1 MFLQILTFCD
11 KKPRKRGD
19 LSTIY
24 ENKCLKNYEILSFL
38 NFSNHFL
45 IDKISDK
52 FLIPEFLV
60 GNAPN
65 NIGSFFFKKP
75 DNNALFFCSLW
86 RCFLDDNLKG
96 KEKFYVV

>member
-19 LSTIY
+19 LSTID

-60 GNAPN
+60 ANAPN
-65 NIGSFFFKKP
+65 NIQILGVSSLKSQIIMLYFF
-75 DNNALFFCSLW
+75 
-86 RCFLDDNLKG
+86 
-96 KEKFYVV
+96 VVYGDVFSMII